1 MRSDSIKFGP
11 EAAAHRSLYNALGW
25 TDEEIS
31 RPLVGIVSSFNEV
44 VPGHINIDKITD
56 AVKMGIAM
64 AGGMP
69 VVFPAIAVCDGI
81 AMGHDGMLAC
91 DPRPHRRLHR
101 VHGARAWL

>member
-44 VPGHINIDKITD
+44 VPSHINIDKITD

-69 VVFPAIAVCDGI
+69 RG
-81 AMGHDGMLAC
+81 LS
-91 DPRPHRRLHR
+91 RHRRLRRHR
-101 VHGARAWL
+101 HGSHRHEVLARDP